1 MAVEGLTDRS
11 AKVGH
16 HLDGELITYSDGSTG
31 FVQTTRPYTLSSSA
45 NSTTTPLT
53 GGATFTGVG
62 ELNFLSDVMVSCQTD
77 DSGTLYFDFS
87 VDGTNWTTFPVNG
100 FTVASGIHEFHTA
113 VKGPRY
119 FRVRLVNDS
128 GAQSYLRLY
137 TYFGTFRQGNSPLNQ
152 TVNLDTDAAHVRPS
166 DFQDEVRIGRRNGVT
181 GWTKFGY
188 RSNLTG
194 TAGEET
200 VWATTGNFTPM
211 TAADTFNIA
220 YDGTSGGSTDGSGTT
235 GATQLTFYYIDA
247 DGNEAITAHNLGTD
261 GTDTTSFTGLGIN
274 RLTVSASGT
283 NEANVSAITITDTS
297 GGTTQA
303 IIPAGES
310 VTQQC
315 IFFVGSNHDAVAKFL
330 YLHVNKPGGGNASV
344 QIKGYAWNR
353 AIATTF
359 EVFRTTIDTSV
370 ETTETLND
378 PIGFALNPQDVLFF
392 TANTSTNAAE
402 VVVRFSLNHYRRV

>member
-166 DFQDEVRIGRRNGVT
+166 DFQDEVRIGRRSGVT

-303 IIPAGES
+303 IIPVGES

>member
-77 DSGTLYFDFS
+77 NSGTMYFDFS

-100 FTVASGIHEFHTA
+100 FKVASGIHEFHTA

-152 TVNLDTDAAHVRPS
+152 TVSLDTDATHVRPS
-166 DFQDEVRIGRRNGVT
+166 DFQDEVRIGRRSGVT

-188 RSNLTG
+188 RSNLT
-194 TAGEET
+194 ASVGEET
-200 VWATTGNFTPM
+200 IWETTGNFTPM

-247 DGNEAITAHNLGTD
+247 DGNEAIAAHNLETD

-274 RLTVSASGT
+274 RLAVSASGA
-283 NEANVSAITITDTS
+283 NEANVSAITITDTT

-303 IIPAGES
+303 VIPAGES

-315 IFFVGSNHDAVAKFL
+315 IFFVGSNHDAVVKFL
-330 YLHVNKPGGGNASV
+330 YLHVNKPSGGNASV

-402 VVVRFSLNHYRRV
+402 AVVRFSLNHYQRA

>member
-166 DFQDEVRIGRRNGVT
+166 DFQDEVRIGRRSGVT

>member
-77 DSGTLYFDFS
+77 NSGTLYFDFS

-166 DFQDEVRIGRRNGVT
+166 DFQDEVRIGRRSGVT

-297 GGTTQA
+297 GGATQA